1 MGGIQADKC
10 YFITASYAVKRTHCV
25 FTDAFQ
31 LNDSPVL
38 FKPLILFLFSCTVQ
52 ETTKSLCVFLPVR
65 LNSTSS
71 K

>member
-10 YFITASYAVKRTHCV
+10 YFITASYTVKRTHCV
-25 FTDAFQ
+25 FTDVFQ

-52 ETTKSLCVFLPVR
+52 ETTKSLCVFF
-65 LNSTSS
+65 TC
-71 K
+71 KIK